1 MFGVILQAFANACMH
16 VTQAIN
22 IHHHTEC
29 CTGTAYPDHHSIYHS
44 LKIFLIS
51 LKEISPIDFCLCAA
65 HNSSWALIV
74 LRIKLKLL
82 RKAVKSL
89 SNRIFILTHL
99 QPLSYLALLPRRL
112 FPLPPTSTHFQHLQ
126 CCSGLSLCSA
136 QSNCCAPTHLSRSV
150 SYQCS
155 LSREF

>member
-1 MFGVILQAFANACMH
+1 MGLSFKHLQMH
-16 VTQAIN
+16 VIN
-22 IHHHTEC
+22 VHHHTEC
-29 CTGTAYPDHHSIYHS
+29 CTGTAYPDHRICDPVLLTVLHGLS
-44 LKIFLIS
+44 LS
-51 LKEISPIDFCLCAA
+51 
-65 HNSSWALIV
+65 
-74 LRIKLKLL
+74 RINLKLL

-99 QPLSYLALLPRRL
+99 QPLSYLALLPKRP

-136 QSNCCAPTHLSRSV
+136 QSNYSAPAHLSRSV